1 MRTNSFLGNFG
12 EEIRNEENKS
22 AMSKAIAGKLAN
34 MQFARDEEP

>member
-22 AMSKAIAGKLAN
+22 AMSKAIAGKITIQPEIAQL
-34 MQFARDEEP
+34 E